1 MRTTVT
7 IEDSL
12 YQKALEMAD
21 PSMEKADLFKE
32 AIKTFIRIRAA
43 KRLSALGGTMPNI
56 ESTPRRRSNSI

>member
-21 PSMEKADLFKE
+21 PSMEKGDLFKE
-32 AIKTFIRIRAA
+32 AIKTFIRIRSA
-43 KRLSALGGTMPNI
+43 KRLSALGGSMPEM
-56 ESTPRRRSNSI
+56 ESAPRRRSNTR